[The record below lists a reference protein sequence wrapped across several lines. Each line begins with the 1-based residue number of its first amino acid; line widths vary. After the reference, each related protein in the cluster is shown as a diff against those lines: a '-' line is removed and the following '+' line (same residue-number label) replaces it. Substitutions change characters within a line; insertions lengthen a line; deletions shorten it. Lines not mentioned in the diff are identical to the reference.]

1 MIFFSL
7 LISHAIASPCPSIVK
22 ETEAVY
28 QQKQTVTADFEQKT
42 TSKALGTEE
51 ISRGHV
57 KLMRPDKIR
66 WETLSPNENLLV
78 SDGKKFWYYTPPFN
92 PGEPGQLI
100 ERKASEEKSK
110 LAYSLLSGRF
120 STMKDVHCEKIDEFT
135 VSLTPKKGSAGSVQK
150 LRVRFG
156 SSGKQEKTIQW
167 VELVHTNGDQV
178 SIQLTHVVLG
188 EKLDAKAFKF
198 EKQKN
203 TLTLPGR

>member
-1 MIFFSL
+1 MI
-7 LISHAIASPCPSIVK
+7 LILMTVSAAFGSSCPPIVK
-22 ETEAVY
+22 ETEAIY
-28 QQKQTVTADFEQKT
+28 QQKKTVTADFEQKT
-42 TSKALGTEE
+42 ISKALGTEE
-51 ISRGHV
+51 VSRGHV
-57 KLMRPDKIR
+57 RLQRPDKIR
-66 WETLSPNENLLV
+66 WETQTPSENLLV

-110 LAYSLLSGRF
+110 LAYALLSGRF
-120 STMKDVHCEKIDEFT
+120 SAVKDVHCEKIDEST

-156 SSGKQEKTIQW
+156 SSGKLEKTIQW
-167 VELVHTNGDQV
+167 VELVHSNGDQV
-178 SIQLTHVVLG
+178 SIQLSNVVLG